1 MSLNEVIKNKKPNS
15 NIYKIFDDC
24 IKELPKVYI
33 ENEQKKDPKY
43 KTELCKTF
51 SEKGKCP
58 YGYKCRF
65 AHGKEELNSKNLN
78 LNYKKKKM

>member
-1 MSLNEVIKNKKPNS
+1 MFQSQQKTKSYYN
-15 NIYKIFDDC
+15 IFDNYSG
-24 IKELPKVYI
+24 ELSKNFI
-33 ENEQKKDPKY
+33 ESEKKKDPKY

-51 SEKGKCP
+51 TETGKCP

-78 LNYKKKKM
+78 LNYKKKKCKKFS

>member
-33 ENEQKKDPKY
+33 ENAK
-43 KTELCKTF
+43 
-51 SEKGKCP
+51 
-58 YGYKCRF
+58 
-65 AHGKEELNSKNLN
+65 SKNLPDE
-78 LNYKKKKM
+78 LGFRRGDCEIFLT